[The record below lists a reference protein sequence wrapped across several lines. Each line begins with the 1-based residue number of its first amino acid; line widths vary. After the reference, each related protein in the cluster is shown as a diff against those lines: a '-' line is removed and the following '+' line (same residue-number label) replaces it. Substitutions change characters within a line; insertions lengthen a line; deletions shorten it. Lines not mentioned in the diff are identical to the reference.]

1 MNFIP
6 CQQSPGT
13 KNDPLK
19 RRSFSWCLA
28 RKRASPVCRTVRHEV
43 SQPQRRDE
51 LHVDCVREPGHA
63 VAVVGLAPAAVVPE
77 RAAVAYFALA
87 AVDVGHAADPACF
100 CPAAAVAAVLGAW
113 LVVRV
118 AAFQAYLAFPACR
131 AFRLVAL
138 ASAFHLA
145 GPAVRTE
152 NAEAPRSNNRAAVLI
167 T

>member
-1 MNFIP
+1 MR
-6 CQQSPGT
+6 
-13 KNDPLK
+13 DAL
-19 RRSFSWCLA
+19 LA
-28 RKRASPVCRTVRHEV
+28 
-43 SQPQRRDE
+43 
-51 LHVDCVREPGHA
+51 A
-63 VAVVGLAPAAVVPE
+63 VAARFGPAAVVPA
-77 RAAVAYFALA
+77 RAVAHACSCPA
-87 AVDVGHAADPACF
+87 AFVLGPAAGSYPAPVVPGH
-100 CPAAAVAAVLGAW
+100 AAAVAAVLGAW

>member
-87 AVDVGHAADPACF
+87 AV
-100 CPAAAVAAVLGAW
+100 AAVLGAW

-152 NAEAPRSNNRAAVLI
+152 NAETPRSNNRAAVLI